1 MVRRLGGNQ
10 KSYGMTF
17 TTGESS
23 MKYNELNDKAK
34 ENARDRFAGINV
46 DHEWWESAYEYAAA
60 VASMLG
66 MYDFEVQ
73 GFDLDRGYYVQYK
86 GRFHAKDMKLDDLT
100 DAQREQLKHITDPL
114 AAQSALCAIHSQG
127 SYLWADVTP
136 SHRTSLNVDWQVW
149 DTYDDEE
156 IEDLLDGEAI
166 EEAFK
171 DFAGWIQGQLQAE
184 YDHLTSDEA
193 IEETIIANEYEF
205 DEEGNLL

>member
-1 MVRRLGGNQ
+1 
-10 KSYGMTF
+10 
-17 TTGESS
+17 
-23 MKYNELNDKAK
+23 MKYEQLNDKAK
-34 ENARDRFAGINV
+34 AKARESYYDVGV
-46 DHEWWESAYEYAAA
+46 DYEWWEHVYEYATT

-66 MYDFEVQ
+66 MYDFDVQ

-136 SHRTSLNVDWQVW
+136 AYRTSLNVDWEVW
-149 DTYDDEE
+149 DCYDDIEE
-156 IEDLLDGEAI
+156 VEALIDGDAI
-166 EEAFK
+166 EQAFD
-171 DFAGWIQGQLQAE
+171 DFADWIGDQLQAE
-184 YDHLTSDEA
+184 YDWLTSDEV